1 LKNEFFFDNSLN
13 NYQRLI
19 KRVFDLFF
27 SFAGLLI
34 LFVPL
39 VLMIILASFSTG
51 HLGLFRQERVG
62 QYGKTFGILKIR
74 TMKGNQQEDF
84 ITLAGDK
91 RITGFGRFLRKY
103 KLDELPQLW
112 NVLAGEMSLVG
123 PRPDVRGFADELRGR
138 ERVLLSLK
146 PGITGPASI
155 HYKDEEELLARQKDP
170 VSFNKNVI
178 WPNKVQLNMQYLENW
193 SLWKDISC
201 IIKTFSSK

>member
-1 LKNEFFFDNSLN
+1 MKNEFFFDNNLN

-27 SFAGLLI
+27 SFTGLLI

-51 HLGLFRQERVG
+51 HFGLFRQERVG
-62 QYGKTFGILKIR
+62 QYGNFFYILKIR
-74 TMKGNQQEDF
+74 TMKGNQHEDF

-123 PRPDVRGFADELRGR
+123 PRPDVSGFADELRGR
-138 ERVLLSLK
+138 ERVLLTLK

-170 VSFNKNVI
+170 VSFNKDVI

-201 IIKTFSSK
+201 IIKTF

>member
-27 SFAGLLI
+27 SFAGLMI

-39 VLMIILASFSTG
+39 VMMIILASFSTG
-51 HLGLFRQERVG
+51 HFGLFRQERVG

-74 TMKGNQQEDF
+74 TMKGNQGNEDF

-123 PRPDVRGFADELRGR
+123 PRPDVRGFSDELRGR

-146 PGITGPASI
+146 PGITGLASI

-170 VSFNKNVI
+170 ISFNKNVI

-193 SLWKDISC
+193 SLLKDISC
-201 IIKTFSSK
+201 IIKTF

>member
-1 LKNEFFFDNSLN
+1 
-13 NYQRLI
+13 
-19 KRVFDLFF
+19 
-27 SFAGLLI
+27 
-34 LFVPL
+34 
-39 VLMIILASFSTG
+39 
-51 HLGLFRQERVG
+51 
-62 QYGKTFGILKIR
+62 
-74 TMKGNQQEDF
+74 MKGNQQEDY

-112 NVLAGEMSLVG
+112 NVFAGEMSLVG
-123 PRPDVRGFADELRGR
+123 PRPDASGFADELRGR

-170 VSFNKNVI
+170 VSFNKDVI

-201 IIKTFSSK
+201 IIKTF

>member
-1 LKNEFFFDNSLN
+1 MKNEFFIDNSLN

-27 SFAGLLI
+27 SFTGLLI
-34 LFVPL
+34 LFVPI

-51 HLGLFRQERVG
+51 HFGLFRQERVG
-62 QYGKTFGILKIR
+62 QYGKIFHILKIR
-74 TMKGNQQEDF
+74 TMKGNQGDEDF
-84 ITLAGDK
+84 ITLAGDE
-91 RITGFGRFLRKY
+91 RITGFGCFLRKY

-123 PRPDVRGFADELRGR
+123 PRPDVRGFADELKGR
-138 ERVLLSLK
+138 ERALLSLK

-155 HYKDEEELLARQKDP
+155 HYRDEEELLARQKDP
-170 VSFNKNVI
+170 ADFNKNVI

-201 IIKTFSSK
+201 ILKTF

>member
-1 LKNEFFFDNSLN
+1 LKNELFIDYNLN
-13 NYQRLI
+13 KYQRLI

-51 HLGLFRQERVG
+51 HFGLFRQERVG
-62 QYGKTFGILKIR
+62 QYGNYFYILKIR
-74 TMKGNQQEDF
+74 TMKGNQHEDF
-84 ITLAGDK
+84 ITLAGDN

-123 PRPDVRGFADELRGR
+123 PRPDVRGFADELRGK

-155 HYKDEEELLARQKDP
+155 YYKDEEELLARQEDP

-178 WPNKVQLNMQYLENW
+178 WPNKVQLNIQYLENW
-193 SLWKDISC
+193 SLWNDISC
-201 IIKTFSSK
+201 IIKTF

>member
-1 LKNEFFFDNSLN
+1 MKNEFFFDNSLN

-51 HLGLFRQERVG
+51 HFGLFRQERVG
-62 QYGKTFGILKIR
+62 QYGKTFRILKIR
-74 TMKGNQQEDF
+74 TMKGNQHEDF

-201 IIKTFSSK
+201 ILKTF

>member
-1 LKNEFFFDNSLN
+1 MKNEFFFDNSLN

-27 SFAGLLI
+27 SFTGLLI

-62 QYGKTFGILKIR
+62 QYGKTFRILKIR
-74 TMKGNQQEDF
+74 TMIGNQQEDY

-201 IIKTFSSK
+201 IIKTF

>member
-1 LKNEFFFDNSLN
+1 
-13 NYQRLI
+13 
-19 KRVFDLFF
+19 LFF
-27 SFAGLLI
+27 SFTGLLI

-51 HLGLFRQERVG
+51 HFGLFRQERVG
-62 QYGKTFGILKIR
+62 QYGNFFYILKIR
-74 TMKGNQQEDF
+74 TMKGNQHEDF

-201 IIKTFSSK
+201 IIKTF

>member
-1 LKNEFFFDNSLN
+1 LKNELFIDYNLN
-13 NYQRLI
+13 KYQRLI

-51 HLGLFRQERVG
+51 HFGLFRQERVG
-62 QYGKTFGILKIR
+62 QYGNYFYILKIR
-74 TMKGNQQEDF
+74 TMKGNQHEDF
-84 ITLAGDK
+84 ITLAGDN

-123 PRPDVRGFADELRGR
+123 PRPDVRGFADELRGK

-155 HYKDEEELLARQKDP
+155 YYKDEEELLARQEDP

-201 IIKTFSSK
+201 IIKTF

>member
-1 LKNEFFFDNSLN
+1 MSFFDCSLN
-13 NYQRLI
+13 NYQRFI

-27 SFAGLLI
+27 SFTGLLI
-34 LFVPL
+34 LSVPL
-39 VLMIILASFSTG
+39 ALMIILASFSTR
-51 HLGLFRQERVG
+51 HLRTVRQERVG
-62 QYGKTFGILKIR
+62 QYGKTVSYTQDQDHERESMDKDL
-74 TMKGNQQEDF
+74 

-91 RITGFGRFLRKY
+91 RITGFGSFLRKY

-155 HYKDEEELLARQKDP
+155 YYKDEEELLARQKDP

-201 IIKTFSSK
+201 ILKTF

>member
-1 LKNEFFFDNSLN
+1 MKNEFFFDNSLN
-13 NYQRLI
+13 NYQRFI
-19 KRVFDLFF
+19 KRLFDLFF
-27 SFAGLLI
+27 SITGLLI
-34 LFVPL
+34 LSVPL
-39 VLMIILASFSTG
+39 ALMIILASFSTR

-62 QYGKTFGILKIR
+62 QYGKTFLILKIR
-74 TMKGNQQEDF
+74 TMKGNQVDEDF

-91 RITGFGRFLRKY
+91 RITGFGFFLRKY

-155 HYKDEEELLARQKDP
+155 YYKDEEELLARQKDP

-193 SLWKDISC
+193 SLWNDISC
-201 IIKTFSSK
+201 IIKTF

>member
-1 LKNEFFFDNSLN
+1 MKNEFFTDCSLN

-34 LFVPL
+34 LFFPI

-51 HLGLFRQERVG
+51 HFGLFRQERVG
-62 QYGKTFGILKIR
+62 QYGKTFHILKIR
-74 TMKGNQQEDF
+74 TMKGNQQDEDF
-84 ITLAGDK
+84 ITLAGDE

-112 NVLAGEMSLVG
+112 NVFAGEMSLVG
-123 PRPDVRGFADELRGR
+123 PRPDVKGFADELRGR
-138 ERVLLSLK
+138 ERVLLSIK
-146 PGITGPASI
+146 PGITGPASLY
-155 HYKDEEELLARQKDP
+155 YKDEEELLARQKDP
-170 VSFNKNVI
+170 ASFNKNVI
-178 WPNKVQLNMQYLENW
+178 WPNTVQLNMQYLENW

-201 IIKTFSSK
+201 IIKTF

>member
-1 LKNEFFFDNSLN
+1 LKNEFFFDNNLN

-27 SFAGLLI
+27 SFTGLLI

-51 HLGLFRQERVG
+51 HFGLFRQERVG
-62 QYGKTFGILKIR
+62 QYGNFFYILKIR
-74 TMKGNQQEDF
+74 TMKGNQHEDF

-123 PRPDVRGFADELRGR
+123 PRPDVSGFADELRGR

-155 HYKDEEELLARQKDP
+155 HYKDEEELLARQKNP

-201 IIKTFSSK
+201 IIKTF

>member
-1 LKNEFFFDNSLN
+1 MKNEFFFDNSLN

-39 VLMIILASFSTG
+39 VMMIILASFSTG
-51 HLGLFRQERVG
+51 HFGLFRQERVG

-74 TMKGNQQEDF
+74 TMKGNQGNEDF

-155 HYKDEEELLARQKDP
+155 YYKDEEELLARQKDP
-170 VSFNKNVI
+170 ISFNKNVI

-201 IIKTFSSK
+201 IIKTF

>member
-39 VLMIILASFSTG
+39 VMMIILASFSTG
-51 HLGLFRQERVG
+51 HFGLFRQERVG
-62 QYGKTFGILKIR
+62 QYGKTFLILKIR
-74 TMKGNQQEDF
+74 TMKGDQGDEDF

-112 NVLAGEMSLVG
+112 NVLTGEMSLVG

-155 HYKDEEELLARQKDP
+155 YYKDEEELLARQEDP

-178 WPNKVQLNMQYLENW
+178 WPNKVQLNIQYLENW

-201 IIKTFSSK
+201 IIKTF

>member
-1 LKNEFFFDNSLN
+1 MKNEFFFDNSLN

-27 SFAGLLI
+27 SFTGLLI

-39 VLMIILASFSTG
+39 ILMIILASFSTG

-62 QYGKTFGILKIR
+62 QYGKTFRILKIR
-74 TMKGNQQEDF
+74 TMIGNQQEDY

-201 IIKTFSSK
+201 IIKTF

>member
-1 LKNEFFFDNSLN
+1 LKNEFFFDCSLN

-27 SFAGLLI
+27 SFTGLLI

-51 HLGLFRQERVG
+51 HFGLFRQERVG
-62 QYGKTFGILKIR
+62 QYGKTFSILKIR
-74 TMKGNQQEDF
+74 TMKGSLPDEDF
-84 ITLAGDK
+84 ITLADDG
-91 RITGFGRFLRKY
+91 RITGFGRLLRKY

-112 NVLAGEMSLVG
+112 NVLAGKMSLVG
-123 PRPDVRGFADELRGR
+123 PRPDVRGFADELRGSQ
-138 ERVLLSLK
+138 RVLLSIK

-155 HYKDEEELLARQKDP
+155 QYKDEEELLAKQQDP

-201 IIKTFSSK
+201 ILKTF